1 MSMSTEAHGVGAHL
15 LKDGGKLLVTALFS
29 YLLGKVV
36 AKGIVHD
43 LHDGLNRVVE
53 DYVI

>member
-1 MSMSTEAHGVGAHL
+1 MSMSAEAYSVGAHL
-15 LKDGGKLLVTALFS
+15 LKDGGELLVTTLFS
-29 YLLGKVV
+29 YLLGKIV

-43 LHDGLNRVVE
+43 LHDGVNRVVE